1 MFIIKKIKLNT
12 DKVDNM
18 SYMFYQCIS
27 LEELNID
34 NFDTINVKDMK
45 GIFCE
50 CKRLG
55 EIKINYLNLNNIKN
69 MDYMFGLLPSDL

>member
-1 MFIIKKIKLNT
+1 
-12 DKVDNM
+12 M

-34 NFDTINVKDMK
+34 NFDTYNVKDMK

-50 CKRLG
+50 CIKLK
-55 EIKINYLNLNNIKN
+55 EIKINGLNLNNIKN
-69 MDYMFGLLPSDL
+69 MDYMFRL